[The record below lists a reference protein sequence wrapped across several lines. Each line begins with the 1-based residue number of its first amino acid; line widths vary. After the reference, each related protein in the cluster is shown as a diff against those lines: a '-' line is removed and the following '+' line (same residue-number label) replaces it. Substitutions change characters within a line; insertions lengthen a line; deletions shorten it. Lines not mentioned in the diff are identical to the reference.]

1 MMDKYKIEWIPQ
13 LPLKDGTKPF
23 EVFVD
28 TLEEAINV
36 SNLLGRYDIYQY
48 ETNIKPDF
56 ANAGSILEYDKE
68 CKGWAYVDDDVL
80 EDNQALSIP
89 DGTY

>member
-1 MMDKYKIEWIPQ
+1 MMDKYKVEWIPQ
-13 LPLKDGTKPF
+13 IPLKNGIEPF
-23 EVFVD
+23 KVFVD

-36 SNLLGRYDIYQY
+36 SNLLGRYDIYQF

-56 ANAGSILEYDKE
+56 ANAGSILKYDEK
-68 CKGWAYVDDDVL
+68 CRRWYYVDEDIL
-80 EDNQALSIP
+80 EDQQALTIP